1 LARVLASGRHL
12 GPPLSGVKDGASRR
26 RRARRIGSFRRLF
39 RRGNTGKPCAKHLS
53 TAFELGRAMIELLQ
67 FISYLLTIYVYIV
80 IAMAILSWLIAFNVV
95 NTRNPVV
102 HMIAELLYRLT
113 EPVLRPIRS
122 LLPNMGGIDISPIIL
137 FLIIL
142 FIQSV
147 ILPNIAKLFI

>member
-1 LARVLASGRHL
+1 
-12 GPPLSGVKDGASRR
+12 
-26 RRARRIGSFRRLF
+26 
-39 RRGNTGKPCAKHLS
+39 
-53 TAFELGRAMIELLQ
+53 MIELLQ
-67 FISYLLTIYVYIV
+67 FISYLLTIYVYVV

-102 HMIAELLYRLT
+102 HMIAELLT
-113 EPVLRPIRS
+113 EPVLRPIRN